1 MTDGPH
7 PQTVHEPS
15 DADLAVDAAI
25 ATVDRWLR
33 DAPDHET
40 ARSRATMEQLRGI
53 VVDPAGLAFVMRY
66 VDRVARPDDHA
77 AAARQMRA
85 MVRDLDVMPA
95 FLSPVDRL
103 LLRAGARLAPLA
115 PGLVMPIAGRRMR
128 SIVGHLIAPAE
139 PRARRRH
146 LEQQRSDGVRAN
158 VNLLGEAVLGD
169 REAARRMADLTELIA
184 DPGVDHVST
193 KPSAIVAQ
201 LDPWDRVGS
210 LGRVVAAL
218 GEVVDRAAAS
228 TPPTLVNVD
237 MEEYHDLHLTLDA
250 FKLVL
255 DAPERLAVRAGIVVQ
270 AYLPDAVEILDDLA
284 AWAGERVRDGGAPIE
299 IRLVKGANLAMELVH
314 AEMHGWQS
322 APYGT
327 KAETDANFVRCL
339 DRMLRPDA
347 LAGVR
352 LGIASHNLFHMAWA
366 HLVASERG
374 VRDLIRFEMLQGMA
388 EAEVRAASADL
399 DGAIPPR
406 LYTPAVRAE
415 DFDVA
420 IAYLFRRLDENASP
434 QNFMR
439 ALLDLDPDSPVF
451 DREAAR
457 FRASVLDR
465 DRPAIGS
472 RRTQDRLAE
481 LRAPAMLR
489 AFEPGEPFRNEPDTD
504 PDLPANAT
512 FLERI
517 NIVEPRDA
525 PLSTGDVEDAA
536 IAVAAARS
544 ARIDWWA
551 RPAAERRDVLH
562 RVGDELAR
570 RRDVFMRTMAVEAD
584 KVPAQADGELAEAI
598 DFARYYA
605 ERTMELEP
613 AGLRF
618 EPFGLVTVVP
628 PWNFPVAIPAG
639 GVLASLAAGN
649 AVAFKPAPATR
660 ACAALVHDSL
670 LAAGVPADL
679 VPFFAVDD
687 GAVSRHLVETAD
699 AVILTGSTETAD
711 LFRSWRPEQPLFAET
726 SGKNALIITPHADMD
741 LAVADLVA
749 SAFGHAGQKCSAASL
764 AILVGGVERSQRF
777 RRQLVD
783 AVEGLVTGP
792 ADRPGV
798 AIAPL
803 VGGVN
808 ERLHRA
814 FTELDDG
821 ESWLVEPTPDPN
833 DPSGRLWRPGVREGV
848 RPGSW
853 FHRTE
858 CFGPVLGLIAVDTL
872 DQAIRVQND
881 TAFGLTAGIHTLDDD
896 EIAAWTERVEAG
908 NAYVNRVITGAIV
921 QRQPFGGWKRSSV
934 GPGAK
939 AGGPNYV
946 AQLGTWSED
955 GPTST
960 PAAAGLERLWAEE
973 FAVEHDPAGLRS
985 ESNVFRYRPLAR
997 LVVRHGG
1004 AEATTALAW
1013 YRRAADVAGVELI
1026 ESDAN
1031 DESEAAFADRL
1042 GGLGVERVRCLGV
1055 TPSAELW
1062 RAAADL
1068 HVFVSTAPVVFDAR
1082 RTLLELV
1089 REQSVSRTL
1098 HRFGNLP
1105 PERR

>member
-1 MTDGPH
+1 MTRAPH
-7 PQTVHEPS
+7 QQTVTDRS
-15 DADLAVDAAI
+15 DVERAVDDAI
-25 ATVDRWLR
+25 ATVARWLR
-33 DAPDHET
+33 TAPHHET

-66 VDRVARPDDHA
+66 VDRVARPDDHR
-77 AAARQMRA
+77 AAARQLRA
-85 MVRDLDVMPA
+85 MVRDLDAMPA
-95 FLSPVDRL
+95 FLSPADRL
-103 LLRAGARLAPLA
+103 LLRAGARLAPVA
-115 PGLVMPIAGRRMR
+115 PRVVMPIAGRRMR

-146 LEQQRSDGVRAN
+146 IDAQRAEGVLAN

-169 REAARRMADLTELIA
+169 REAARRMADLAELIA
-184 DPGVDHVST
+184 DPAVDHVST

-201 LDPWDRVGS
+201 LDPWDRTGS
-210 LGRVVAAL
+210 LRRVVAAL
-218 GEVVDRAAAS
+218 GEVIDRAAAS
-228 TPPTLVNVD
+228 SPPTLVNVD
-237 MEEYHDLHLTLDA
+237 MEEYHDLHLTLEA
-250 FKLVL
+250 FRRVL
-255 DAPERLAVRAGIVVQ
+255 DAPSRLDVRAGIVVQ
-270 AYLPDAVEILDDLA
+270 AYLPDAVEVLDELA
-284 AWAGERVRDGGAPIE
+284 TWAAERVRRGGAPIE
-299 IRLVKGANLAMELVH
+299 VRLVKGANLAMERVH
-314 AEMHGWQS
+314 AEIHGWAP
-322 APYGT
+322 APYDT

-339 DRMLRPDA
+339 DRMLTPEA
-347 LAGVR
+347 LVGVR

-366 HLVASERG
+366 HLVATDRG

-399 DGAIPPR
+399 DGAIAPR
-406 LYTPAVRAE
+406 LYTPAVRDE

-420 IAYLFRRLDENASP
+420 IAYLFRRLDENAAP
-434 QNFMR
+434 ENFMR
-439 ALLDLDPDSPVF
+439 ALLDLAPDTPVF
-451 DREAAR
+451 EREAER
-457 FRASVLDR
+457 FRASVR
-465 DRPAIGS
+465 DRNEPAIGS

-481 LRAPAMLR
+481 LDASTPAR
-489 AFEPGEPFRNEPDTD
+489 AFEPGAAFRNEPETD
-504 PDLPANAT
+504 PDLPANT
-512 FLERI
+512 PFLSRI
-517 NIVEPRDA
+517 ASVEPRNA
-525 PLSTGDVEDAA
+525 PFFDGDLDDAA
-536 IAVAAARS
+536 EMLAAARS
-544 ARIDWWA
+544 AQIDWWA
-551 RPAAERRDVLH
+551 RPAEERRATLH

-613 AGLRF
+613 PGLDF
-618 EPFGLVTVVP
+618 DPYGLVTVVP

-660 ACAALVHDSL
+660 ACAALVHDAL
-670 LAAGVPADL
+670 IAAGVPGDL
-679 VPFFAVDD
+679 VPLFAIED
-687 GAVSRHLVETAD
+687 GAISRHVVEAAD

-711 LFRSWRPEQPLFAET
+711 LFRSWRPGQPLFAET

-764 AILVGGVERSQRF
+764 AILVGGVERSERF
-777 RRQLVD
+777 RRQLLD
-783 AVEGLVTGP
+783 AVQGLVAGP

-803 VGGVN
+803 VGGAN
-808 ERLHRA
+808 DRLRRA
-814 FTELDDG
+814 FTELDEG
-821 ESWLVEPTPDPN
+821 ESWLVEPSPDPA
-833 DPSGRLWRPGVREGV
+833 DPTGRLWRPGIREGV

-872 DQAIRVQND
+872 NEAIDVQNATD
-881 TAFGLTAGIHTLDDD
+881 FGLTAGIHTLDDD
-896 EIAAWTERVEAG
+896 EIALWTERIEVG

-946 AQLGTWSED
+946 AQLGTWRIGD
-955 GPTST
+955 PTVT
-960 PAAAGLERLWAEE
+960 PDEGDLEQVWTEE
-973 FAVEHDPAGLRS
+973 FAVEHDPTGLRS
-985 ESNVFRYRPLAR
+985 ESNVFRYRPLDRVA
-997 LVVRHGG
+997 VRHGG
-1004 AEATTALAW
+1004 PATAHELAW
-1013 YRRAADVAGVELI
+1013 YRRAANIAGVELV
-1026 ESDAN
+1026 ESETTT
-1031 DESEAAFADRL
+1031 ESEATFAERL
-1042 GGLGVERVRCLGV
+1042 GGLSVERVRYLV
-1055 TPSAELW
+1055 ASPSAEVW
-1062 RAAADL
+1062 RVAADQ
-1068 HVFVSTAPVVFDAR
+1068 HVFVSDAPVVFDAR
-1082 RTLLELV
+1082 RTFLDLV
-1089 REQSVSRTL
+1089 REQAVSRTL